1 MGGGCINQRKNG
13 DFNFV
18 KNQLESVNFNDVDI
32 LHYFSWGSIAN
43 YVLLEFV
50 MPHTTVNLTDE
61 GVMTYIIKESVQ
73 QWAADT
79 KSSKM
84 PLDFNK
90 ISEIWLFDKRLFISD
105 IDIPLREIEF
115 KNILILI

>member
-1 MGGGCINQRKNG
+1 
-13 DFNFV
+13 
-18 KNQLESVNFNDVDI
+18 
-32 LHYFSWGSIAN
+32 
-43 YVLLEFV
+43 

-115 KNILILI
+115 KKYIDTDLKYVLRDELNYILTMNIKEISLILFF

>member
-1 MGGGCINQRKNG
+1 
-13 DFNFV
+13 
-18 KNQLESVNFNDVDI
+18 
-32 LHYFSWGSIAN
+32 
-43 YVLLEFV
+43 
-50 MPHTTVNLTDE
+50 
-61 GVMTYIIKESVQ
+61 MTYIIKESVQ

-115 KNILILI
+115 KKYIDTDLKYVLRDELNYIFDYEHKRDKFDIVFLINI